1 MMFIGNEWN
10 QIDFSGYQVSNQCA
24 SLVEANLLCPTS
36 HPELAYLREVPLT
49 PSQYITDV
57 YYMVCYIEFYFI
69 CLLILSFFL
78 RIYKKSFTGK
88 E

>member
-1 MMFIGNEWN
+1 MLAGNQWN

-24 SLVEANLLCPTS
+24 SLVEAKLLCPTS

-57 YYMVCYIEFYFI
+57 YYMVCHTEF
-69 CLLILSFFL
+69 CCCC
-78 RIYKKSFTGK
+78 
-88 E
+88 